1 MYNNL
6 FLRSMEVKVLGT
18 GCSKCKTLYNVVEK
32 IVRDNNLEVTLTKVE
47 DIVQIMTFNV
57 MSLPAI
63 VIDGEVKV
71 KGRVPSE
78 SEIRDMLGL

>member
-6 FLRSMEVKVLGT
+6 FLRSMEIKVLGT
-18 GCSKCKTLYNVVEK
+18 GCSKCMMLYNVVEK
-32 IVRDNNLEVTLTKVE
+32 IVRENNLEVTLTKVE
-47 DIVQIMTFNV
+47 DIMEIMTFNV

-63 VIDGEVKV
+63 VIDDEVKI

-78 SEIRDMLGL
+78 SEIREMLGL

>member
-1 MYNNL
+1 
-6 FLRSMEVKVLGT
+6 MEVKVLGT

-32 IVRDNNLEVTLTKVE
+32 IVRENNLDVTLTKVE
-47 DIVQIMTFNV
+47 DIMEIMSYNI

>member
-1 MYNNL
+1 
-6 FLRSMEVKVLGT
+6 MEIKVLGT

-32 IVRDNNLEVTLTKVE
+32 IVRENNLEVTLTKVE
-47 DIVQIMTFNV
+47 DIMEIMTFNV

-63 VIDGEVKV
+63 VIDDEVKI

-78 SEIRDMLGL
+78 SEIREMLGL

>member
-1 MYNNL
+1 
-6 FLRSMEVKVLGT
+6 MEVKVLGT
-18 GCSKCKTLYNVVEK
+18 GCSKCMMLYNVVEK
-32 IVRDNNLEVTLTKVE
+32 IVRENNLEVTLTKVE
-47 DIVQIMTFNV
+47 DIVQIMAFNV

>member
-1 MYNNL
+1 
-6 FLRSMEVKVLGT
+6 MEVKVLGT
-18 GCSKCKTLYNVVEK
+18 GCSKCKTLYYVVEK
-32 IVRDNNLEVTLTKVE
+32 IVRDNNLEVTLTKIE
-47 DIVQIMTFNV
+47 DIVQIMAFNV

>member
-1 MYNNL
+1 
-6 FLRSMEVKVLGT
+6 MEVKVLGT

-32 IVRDNNLEVTLTKVE
+32 IVRENNLDVTLTKVE
-47 DIVQIMTFNV
+47 DIMEIMSYNI

-78 SEIRDMLGL
+78 SEIREMLGL

>member
-1 MYNNL
+1 
-6 FLRSMEVKVLGT
+6 MEVKVLGT
-18 GCSKCKTLYNVVEK
+18 GCSKCKTLYNVDEK
-32 IVRDNNLEVTLTKVE
+32 IVRENNLEVTLTKIE
-47 DIVQIMTFNV
+47 DIVQIMAFNV

>member
-1 MYNNL
+1 
-6 FLRSMEVKVLGT
+6 MEVKVLGT
-18 GCSKCKTLYNVVEK
+18 GCSKCKTLYSVVEK
-32 IVRDNNLEVTLTKVE
+32 IVRDNNLEVTLTKIE
-47 DIVQIMTFNV
+47 DIVQIMAFNV